1 MEIEKNI
8 PLPKYN
14 WYNTNNKYE
23 DIAKKMV
30 VGDSVFFEEIDNLFP
45 VSEANKLFNKI
56 KKIYGKGSARTARFH
71 ESSNTKKKGI
81 RVWRVK

>member
-1 MEIEKNI
+1 MKM
-8 PLPKYN
+8 LQ
-14 WYNTNNKYE
+14 
-23 DIAKKMV
+23 KKMG

-56 KKIYGKGSARTARFH
+56 RKIYGKGSVRTARIH

-81 RVWRVK
+81 RVWRVE